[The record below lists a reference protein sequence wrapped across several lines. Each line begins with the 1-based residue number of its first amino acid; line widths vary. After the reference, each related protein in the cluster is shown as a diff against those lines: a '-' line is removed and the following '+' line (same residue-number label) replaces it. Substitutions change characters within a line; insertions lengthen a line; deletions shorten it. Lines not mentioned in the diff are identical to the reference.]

1 LKRERRSLIVG
12 KPSREAKVVQMW
24 LSVDPL
30 AEVYPTI
37 SPYAYVANNPIA
49 FVDPDGKRIKPW
61 KTTYSFFG
69 IKWTIYHGLTD
80 INNAD
85 KKFDKSYSSLMKSS
99 NVFRTAIARLKK
111 SNRDYE
117 FRTIYKK
124 SGSTEN
130 RGKYGSFNPDD
141 NSINF
146 VVDLSSSDAYT
157 GRKSTVFEEVFHAA
171 QIDYLKDKKESK
183 SMLAIEVE
191 AKLAKSIEGLS
202 GHPYETLNVDAS
214 IIDKIKNKMILSANE
229 LSILTTEIDELSRRV
244 AKQYELDPMDFYG
257 GDDLK
262 YIESI
267 YGQKLTNQQESITIT
282 YKKD

>member
-1 LKRERRSLIVG
+1 MAEQRSYTGSFNNRWKFTG
-12 KPSREAKVVQMW
+12 KEMDEETGLYYYGARFYNPSTSIW

-111 SNRDYE
+111 SNRDHE

-171 QIDYLKDKKESK
+171 
-183 SMLAIEVE
+183 
-191 AKLAKSIEGLS
+191 
-202 GHPYETLNVDAS
+202 
-214 IIDKIKNKMILSANE
+214 
-229 LSILTTEIDELSRRV
+229 
-244 AKQYELDPMDFYG
+244 
-257 GDDLK
+257 
-262 YIESI
+262 
-267 YGQKLTNQQESITIT
+267 
-282 YKKD
+282 

>member
-1 LKRERRSLIVG
+1 
-12 KPSREAKVVQMW
+12 
-24 LSVDPL
+24 
-30 AEVYPTI
+30 
-37 SPYAYVANNPIA
+37 
-49 FVDPDGKRIKPW
+49 
-61 KTTYSFFG
+61 
-69 IKWTIYHGLTD
+69 
-80 INNAD
+80 
-85 KKFDKSYSSLMKSS
+85 
-99 NVFRTAIARLKK
+99 
-111 SNRDYE
+111 
-117 FRTIYKK
+117 
-124 SGSTEN
+124 
-130 RGKYGSFNPDD
+130 
-141 NSINF
+141 
-146 VVDLSSSDAYT
+146 
-157 GRKSTVFEEVFHAA
+157 
-171 QIDYLKDKKESK
+171 
-183 SMLAIEVE
+183 MLAIEVE